1 MGLFDFIKSKPDSS
15 DKVPASWHQQQS
27 LAPHDELSEAIRQL
41 AIAGQ
46 ALTRIDD
53 EVDDDDIFLT
63 KRFTRGHELAGLVDA
78 ADRRV
83 KELFSKYSAMKVDL
97 LCYRCM
103 RHAANLNNVI
113 TVNDFDIL
121 AELIKK
127 DMALLRISEPKSYR
141 KVRSLYM
148 ESFMVGIAKQK
159 DGGWI
164 VPNYALPLRPE
175 LIFDQF

>member
-1 MGLFDFIKSKPDSS
+1 MGLFDFIKSKPVTS
-15 DKVPASWHQQQS
+15 DKVPASWQQRPS

-53 EVDDDDIFLT
+53 EVVDDDLFSIEKST
-63 KRFTRGHELAGLVDA
+63 QGSELAGLVDA

-83 KELFSKYSAMKVDL
+83 KELFSKYSDMKVDL

-113 TVNDFDIL
+113 TVNDFDKL
-121 AELIKK
+121 AEVIKK
-127 DMALLRISEPKSYR
+127 DMSLLRLSEPKSYT
-141 KVRSLYM
+141 KVRSLYI
-148 ESFMVGIAKQK
+148 ESFMVGVAKQK

-175 LIFDQF
+175 LIFD